1 MRVSEEVE
9 MEDVGRSLPSLD
21 LVEEFSCRVISRY
34 QKKMA
39 LYLLEIAGMHG
50 LSRFRTERSLP
61 FGVIKHLR

>member
-39 LYLLEIAGMHG
+39 LYLL
-50 LSRFRTERSLP
+50 
-61 FGVIKHLR
+61 KLRGCMD